1 MPQKRA
7 FADERTPRRSVS
19 SEIHKTFAT
28 QILNSAETKNIW
40 RCNPLFDF
48 RLKIE
53 FLWNLIQ
60 KWTMQRHS
68 NLTFSGGKAF
78 EFKFSTFSPQ

>member
-7 FADERTPRRSVS
+7 FADERTPRRSVFS
-19 SEIHKTFAT
+19 KIHKTFAA

-40 RCNPLFDF
+40 YCNPLFDF

-53 FLWNLIQ
+53 FL
-60 KWTMQRHS
+60 
-68 NLTFSGGKAF
+68 
-78 EFKFSTFSPQ
+78 